1 MKDDWKPLNELVIT
15 PDINIIHVDTRDF
28 HFTTSIME
36 VKPSNEVLIKEEE
49 IIPFLEDLRNRS
61 GGRIK
66 WRLLRFEKYKDYS
79 ETWYKYLRFYRYD
92 KDTWNLCDQY
102 KTPFVNWKEIT
113 KHIKK

>member
-1 MKDDWKPLNELVIT
+1 MEDSWKPLNELVIT

-36 VKPSNEVLIKEEE
+36 VKPSNEALIKEEE
-49 IIPFLEDLRNRS
+49 IIPFLTDLRNRS
-61 GGRIK
+61 GGEVE
-66 WRLLRFEKYKDYS
+66 WRLLKFENYRDCS
-79 ETWYKYLRFYRYD
+79 GAWCKYLRFYRYD
-92 KDTWNLCDQY
+92 KDAWNLCDQY